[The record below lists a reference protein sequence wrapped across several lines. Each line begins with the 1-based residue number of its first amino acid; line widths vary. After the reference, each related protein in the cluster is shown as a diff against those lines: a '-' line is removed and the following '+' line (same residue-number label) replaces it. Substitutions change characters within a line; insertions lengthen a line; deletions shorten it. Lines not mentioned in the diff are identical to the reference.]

1 MILVVNTNRLYGFAC
16 AYYFP
21 SAILVPR
28 TTIQFLIPHHV
39 PAISQANTFF
49 FFFFFFFFLNKKKF
63 SNVNSSTLCHMTTID
78 NTICTT
84 QTLLELSLK
93 PLLYEWWDK
102 NSYYQATP
110 YSKRKPCYYLSPP
123 LPPPPKKKKKSCSCS

>member
-1 MILVVNTNRLYGFAC
+1 
-16 AYYFP
+16 
-21 SAILVPR
+21 
-28 TTIQFLIPHHV
+28 
-39 PAISQANTFF
+39 
-49 FFFFFFFFLNKKKF
+49 
-63 SNVNSSTLCHMTTID
+63 MTTID

-123 LPPPPKKKKKSCSCS
+123 LPPPKKKKKILLMFLNPDMDISYHLVMCK